1 MRAPGIRTMI
11 AFAMCVDDWTLAR
24 HSIARCPSNG
34 GWKKMSIVKPHLV
47 LIYEELIGG
56 IEEPQLKAAVKRLI
70 AHSRGRPAWLYQRM
84 RRWRREAAASRVKRL
99 WDRLF

>member
-1 MRAPGIRTMI
+1 MI
-11 AFAMCVDDWTLAR
+11 AFAMCGRLDACEAFDRTVPIER
-24 HSIARCPSNG
+24 RVE
-34 GWKKMSIVKPHLV
+34 KMSIVKPHLV
-47 LIYEELIGG
+47 SIYEELIGG

-70 AHSRGRPAWLYQRM
+70 AHSRRPAWLYQRM